1 MASRNEELLDCI
13 LNGGVPTGEP
23 KSRMEA
29 YLKEICEM
37 GGVGG
42 GGGKNCRIIDIVAVD
57 GGNQVTF
64 AWTNDDGTQ
73 RTRTMFVANGEKGEK
88 GDKGE
93 TGEDGF
99 SPNITENVDNTADV
113 YKLDIETKDGT
124 FTTPNLKGASG
135 TAENVTSETFV
146 VTGEIDYENQT
157 VTINQTFAEITEA
170 QVDGKTIQ
178 ANFDIKTGEDEKPI
192 YCFDVLYITS
202 EEIMFNWINGTA
214 SLELQISLKADNTTA
229 MIMTNLNNENNNA
242 DTAQLIVTGEYSAD
256 TENWTVSNISKTY
269 AEIDKALNNNQD
281 VILKLY
287 PAGTTENPYFL
298 RPAMHYVGMG
308 VAFSVMVPD
317 TDQISGLSVMIMKD
331 DTVMAS
337 NSQYEFENESN
348 IDDTTTGTETTWS
361 SDKINSMLND
371 GTISIVENGE
381 AVKAKITKGASIT
394 EYTPYV
400 DRNGKTGYS
409 VDELYF
415 AYDSEQL
422 ARGIENW
429 IAEHGIT
436 LEKSSSYTD
445 LTDIYL
451 YSSSAS
457 GAAYMN
463 TKIVTDGTAYI
474 SYQATYNGTDYVLF
488 AVQYNYET
496 GKVYET
502 SFNGLNVFNIAKL
515 IPDLAG
521 CYIQEDI
528 LELFHNWF
536 YLHKATGLEGSVNV
550 PAPNNVNNKTQA
562 LLSND
567 ELVSVGNGS
576 AVGSFDLG
584 NMVALMTSPLQKLLF
599 TVDKDGTNLKA
610 YANKE
615 TNRTS
620 PLSSGLFGSNL
631 LAPKNIFT
639 PLDDMSTLPTPP
651 TEALG
656 IYTISPVAVGQP
668 ENITT
673 GGTLIVAHITNM
685 LYSQTVNYIGT
696 RVAIY
701 LTPNA
706 LYYKLGTGGKY
717 YPTAAWQDTWRKI
730 ASTAV

>member
-13 LNGGVPTGEP
+13 VNGGVPTGEP
-23 KSRMEA
+23 KSRIEA

-42 GGGKNCRIIDIVAVD
+42 GGGKNCRIIDIVAVE

-73 RTRTMFVANGEKGEK
+73 KTRTMFVANGEKGEK
-88 GDKGE
+88 GDKGDTGE
-93 TGEDGF
+93 QGVAGEDGF
-99 SPNITENVDNTADV
+99 SPNITENSGNTADV

-135 TAENVTSETFV
+135 TGENVTPETFV
-146 VTGEIDYENQT
+146 VTGE
-157 VTINQTFAEITEA
+157 
-170 QVDGKTIQ
+170 
-178 ANFDIKTGEDEKPI
+178 
-192 YCFDVLYITS
+192 
-202 EEIMFNWINGTA
+202 
-214 SLELQISLKADNTTA
+214 
-229 MIMTNLNNENNNA
+229 
-242 DTAQLIVTGEYSAD
+242 YSAD
-256 TENWTVSNISKTY
+256 SENWTVSNISKTY
-269 AEIDKALNNNQD
+269 AEIDEALNNNQD
-281 VILKLY
+281 VILKLF

-298 RPAMHYVGMG
+298 RPAMHYAGMG

-337 NSQYEFENESN
+337 NSQYEFENKSN
-348 IDDTTTGTETTWS
+348 IDDTVTGTETTWS
-361 SDKINSMLND
+361 SDKINGMLND

-381 AVKAKITKGASIT
+381 AVKTKITKGASIT

-400 DRNGKTGYS
+400 DVNDKTGYS

-415 AYDSEQL
+415 AYDPEQL

-429 IAEHGIT
+429 IAEHSIT

-451 YSSSAS
+451 YNAS
-457 GAAYMN
+457 GGGAVYMN
-463 TKIVTDGTAYI
+463 TKIVTDAIAYI
-474 SYQATYNGTDYVLF
+474 SYVATYNGTDYVLF
-488 AVQYNYET
+488 ACQYNYET
-496 GKVYET
+496 GKVNET

-536 YLHKATGLEGSVNV
+536 YLHKATGLDGSVNV
-550 PAPNNVNNKTQA
+550 PAPNNVNNKNQA
-562 LLSND
+562 LLAHN

-599 TVDKDGTNLKA
+599 AVDKDGTNLKA

-620 PLSSGLFGSNL
+620 SLSNGLFGSNL
-631 LAPKNIFT
+631 LASKNT
-639 PLDDMSTLPTPP
+639 VEVLDDMSTLPTP
-651 TEALG
+651 TIGTLG
-656 IYTISPVAVGQP
+656 IYTIKPNSAGQP
-668 ENITT
+668 DSVTA
-673 GGTLIVAHITNM
+673 GGTLIVAQITNG
-685 LYSQTVNYIGT
+685 LYSQTINYIGT
-696 RVAIY
+696 RLAVFITTDAIY
-701 LTPNA
+701 
-706 LYYKLGTGGKY
+706 YQLGKGGQY
-717 YPTAAWQDTWRKI
+717 YPTASWTGSWRKI
-730 ASTAV
+730 ASTVV